1 MTTSGTIA
9 RRIGAA
15 LVSLLFFG
23 LLLSL
28 AGLGS
33 FPKAALGALVVFAG
47 FAAWQPATA
56 LLILT
61 TVLPV
66 AAWLG
71 RRVNG
76 EIAWAEA
83 LVLAF
88 TAGYCAREVVSPR
101 SSRDNLGTPI
111 VLCAAVVLASLVV
124 QLLVDSWRFGTAS
137 VQATLSQLLAGEYLR
152 ITATGE
158 PVDAAM
164 RLLESLVLFRA
175 VSSLVRGD
183 LALAPMIVKSFVFG
197 AAAAAAVN
205 IARLWE
211 GALRLSSP
219 VAVFGRYF
227 LTQRFN
233 AHYGDLNA
241 AGSYFV
247 MALCPAAGMA
257 WRYGRRWILA
267 AVVIVAGLWITGSRA
282 AFVAGLVAMM
292 LPAAIVAGRISGVRM
307 RRMAGVAAGVLLVVT
322 AVFLVRLLPERGNQ
336 QAPSTALEVRWELAR
351 TSLRI
356 LSAEPLFGAGI
367 GRYYSRSGEFS
378 SPRLLELFPPA
389 IHENAHNNFMQ
400 ILAEL
405 GLVGFTAV
413 GWLLLTAARSC
424 ARLIRAAPD
433 DPLRWGIV
441 VGLLAFAISWLGG
454 HPLLIDEPAFAFWIL
469 LATACGWD
477 VPSPPAPRRTMQWV
491 IGGVIALI
499 AVSIPM
505 RATHDR
511 ADFNLEHR
519 GIGVSN
525 WQDDLDGVRYRRAG
539 STSSV
544 FVPSGYSTCSIPLR
558 AVRPWS
564 EMRVQLWLDGR
575 RADEVQVRSD
585 RWLDLRLL
593 LPQGQAGPRFHRLEF
608 RVSDVPTDGT
618 PVLMIGKVQ
627 VR

>member
-15 LVSLLFFG
+15 IVSLLFFG
-23 LLLSL
+23 LLVSL

-33 FPKAALGALVVFAG
+33 FPYAALGALVVFAG

-88 TAGYCAREVVSPR
+88 TAGYCARETVSPR
-101 SSRDNLGTPI
+101 SSRDNLGTPL

-137 VQATLSQLLAGEYLR
+137 VQATLSQLFAGEYLR
-152 ITATGE
+152 ITATGD

-183 LALAPMIVKSFVFG
+183 LALAPMLVKSFAFG
-197 AAAAAAVN
+197 AAAAAAIN

-233 AHYGDLNA
+233 SHYGDLNA

-247 MALCPAAGMA
+247 MALCPAAGLA

-267 AVVIVAGLWITGSRA
+267 AVVIVAGLWIAGSRA

-292 LPAAIVAGRISGVRM
+292 LPATIAAGRISGVRV
-307 RRMAGVAAGVLLVVT
+307 RRTAGVAAGVVLVVM
-322 AVFLVRLLPERGNQ
+322 AVVLVRLLPERGNQ

-351 TSLRI
+351 TSFRI

-367 GRYYSRSGEFS
+367 GRYHSRSGEFS

-413 GWLLLTAARSC
+413 GWLLVTAARSC

-469 LATACGWD
+469 LGTACGWD
-477 VPSPPAPRRTMQWV
+477 VPSPPGSSTHCAVGRRRSHCGDRSVDSGAGDPRPRGLQPRAPR
-491 IGGVIALI
+491 
-499 AVSIPM
+499 
-505 RATHDR
+505 
-511 ADFNLEHR
+511 HR
-519 GIGVSN
+519 RVELAGR
-525 WQDDLDGVRYRRAG
+525 LDGVRYRRAG

-544 FVPSGYSTCSIPLR
+544 FVPSGYSTCTVPIR
-558 AVRPWS
+558 TVRPWS
-564 EMRVQLWLDGR
+564 EVKVQLWLDGR
-575 RADEVQVRSD
+575 QADEVQVRSD

-593 LPQGQAGPRFHRLEF
+593 LPQGQAGTALPPVG
-608 RVSDVPTDGT
+608 VSR
-618 PVLMIGKVQ
+618 I
-627 VR
+627 RRAN